1 MAGPLDYLRWRGDLS
16 FKEKPFNSVDASL
29 LSSIAYLP
37 ADSSATNHTLGE
49 VAEKLRNLS
58 SFQHQMYA
66 ETATEV
72 MLLPESPR
80 IGNIKILD
88 WTDRLEK
95 EPHPLQFTA
104 ATFLIDTK
112 TLAVVF
118 RGTDGTM
125 IGLNEDMGMNYLP
138 EIYGQEVA
146 AKYLTEI
153 AHKFSDQQIYLLGH
167 SKGGNFAQFALCA
180 VEPEIQKRV
189 IKAISFDGPGFFH
202 KVYTSPGFTSS
213 MSKMKTYIPQN
224 SIFGAMLDHPE
235 QTLVVKSTVP
245 MRNQHDPRRWSVGR
259 DSFTLADGLSSSSR
273 VIRHALINFNN
284 SIPDQE
290 RNDAFSDLFEAFEN
304 YDIDELN
311 QLTSNKIVGTYRLGR
326 AFLSLEPQERKLL
339 TQVLSNIWNSYKKNM
354 TLPLMASNYDLY
366 PKSNDSNKAPVFYEF
381 YDPDRPN
388 LKLPESIRRKLR

>member
-49 VAEKLRNLS
+49 VAEKLRKLS

-104 ATFLIDTK
+104 ATFLIETK
-112 TLAVVF
+112 TIAVVF

-180 VEPEIQKRV
+180 VESEIQKRV

-311 QLTSNKIVGTYRLGR
+311 QLTSNKIVGTYRFGR

-388 LKLPESIRRKLR
+388 LKLPDSIQHKLR

>member
-112 TLAVVF
+112 TIAVVF

-146 AKYLTEI
+146 AKYFTEI

-213 MSKMKTYIPQN
+213 MSKMKTYIPQG

-311 QLTSNKIVGTYRLGR
+311 QLTSNKIVGTYRFGR